1 MASTV
6 KDTGGGPRADAAG
19 SPRVAMRRPLGLVV
33 LDRDILTGPPEEIAS
48 ARVLRAYVGGELVH
62 AAD

>member
-1 MASTV
+1 
-6 KDTGGGPRADAAG
+6 
-19 SPRVAMRRPLGLVV
+19 MRRPLGLVV